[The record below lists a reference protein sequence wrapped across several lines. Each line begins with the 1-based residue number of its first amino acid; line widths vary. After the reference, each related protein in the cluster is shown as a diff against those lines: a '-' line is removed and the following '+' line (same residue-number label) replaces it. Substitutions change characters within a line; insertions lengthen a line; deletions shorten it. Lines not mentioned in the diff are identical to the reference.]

1 MIEPF
6 SSRQGYRP
14 PPEQTTAREEASSEV
29 RGAVLM
35 LAKAVGMKPS
45 AIREVICG
53 VLLVLPDPSNWTEY
67 PYIWDEVVWLMDDAP
82 GDKVHGIVEALYAA
96 LAAPR
101 SGGSRSASE
110 FARRLNDFL
119 AENGIG
125 WELIN
130 GHFTE
135 KTTAS
140 MAVQSGKTA
149 SETIGRAGNGPTD
162 SPRYQV
168 ALSFAGEQRD
178 YVEEVARHLQSRSI
192 AVFYDGFEEIGLW
205 GRSGVEAF
213 QAAFA
218 EQSDYVVMFISEAY
232 VAKAWPNH
240 ERRSALSR
248 MISEKDEYILP
259 VRFDDTRV
267 PGLPTDIIYESA
279 QRRTP
284 AQLATMIAQKLGVQP
299 FAGKASQVP
308 PPRMTSE
315 TGEVVF
321 DYSSFNGRY
330 VIGSGVLEFETRWS
344 KASDT
349 SIHVYNDP
357 GSINGVALAR
367 RCASISQ
374 VQDASSLDYTS
385 RTRTPSLGQIVVIRN
400 TDGFYAALQVLG
412 IKDDSRLDDRDELRF
427 RYAIQSDGSADFTQ
441 FVDP

>member
-1 MIEPF
+1 MPD
-6 SSRQGYRP
+6 SK
-14 PPEQTTAREEASSEV
+14 V

-35 LAKAVGMKPS
+35 LAKAAGMKPS

-53 VLLVLPDPSNWTEY
+53 VLLVLPDPNNWSEH
-67 PYIWDEVVWLMDDAP
+67 PNIWDEVVWLMDDAS
-82 GDKVHGIVEALYAA
+82 GDKVHSIVEALYAE

-101 SGGSRSASE
+101 RRYSQTAPE

-125 WELIN
+125 WKLID
-130 GHFTE
+130 GHIAE
-135 KTTAS
+135 KATAS
-140 MAVQSGKTA
+140 MAFRSGRTT
-149 SETIGRAGNGPTD
+149 SETTGRAKKGPTEA
-162 SPRYQV
+162 PRYQV

-192 AVFYDGFEEIGLW
+192 AVFYDGFEEVGLW

-213 QAAFA
+213 HAAFA
-218 EQSDYVVMFISEAY
+218 EQSAYVVMFISEAY
-232 VAKAWPNH
+232 VSKAWPSH

-248 MISEKDEYILP
+248 MIEEEDQYILP

-267 PGLPTDIIYESA
+267 PGLPADTLYLSA
-279 QRRTP
+279 HDYTT

-299 FAGKASQVP
+299 FAGKASEVP
-308 PPRMTSE
+308 PPRMTSP

-321 DYSSFNGRY
+321 DYSSFDGRY
-330 VIGSGVLEFETRWS
+330 VIGSGVLEFETKWT

-357 GSINGVALAR
+357 TSIHGVALAR

-385 RTRTPSLGQIVVIRN
+385 RTRTPSLGQIVVLRN
-400 TDGFYAALQVLG
+400 TGGFYAALQVLG
-412 IKDDSRLDDRDELRF
+412 IKDDSRLDDRDEIRF
-427 RYAIQSDGSADFTQ
+427 RYAIQSDGSADFAE
-441 FVDP
+441 FVDL